1 MISLVYVIIA
11 LNCLVSMQA
20 IKDHSFREKLIL
32 SPYLIKRDNQWYR
45 LFSHSWI
52 HADWQHLF
60 FNMISLYFLGE
71 LLLQQWLNDY
81 GLVKGN
87 IIFLLLYL
95 VGGVAATV
103 LPYVKNK
110 DNYSY
115 KALGASGA
123 VSAVIFAAIIW
134 NPTMQLG
141 LLFIPFPIPAY
152 IFGPLYLLIE
162 YFAMRNIKSG
172 VAHDAH
178 LGGALFGI
186 LFVLFINL
194 DKGKE
199 FLNLFF

>member
-1 MISLVYVIIA
+1 
-11 LNCLVSMQA
+11 MQA
-20 IKDHSFREKLIL
+20 IKQESLKEKLIF
-32 SPYLIKRDNQWYR
+32 SPYLIKHENQWYR

-60 FNMISLYFLGE
+60 FNMVSLYFLGE
-71 LLLQQWLNDY
+71 LLLHQWLIDY
-81 GLVKGN
+81 GVVKGN

-141 LLFIPFPIPAY
+141 LLFIPIPIPAY

-172 VAHDAH
+172 VAQMRISEGHC
-178 LGGALFGI
+178 LVFCLFYS
-186 LFVLFINL
+186 
-194 DKGKE
+194 
-199 FLNLFF
+199 

>member
-1 MISLVYVIIA
+1 MISLVYLIIA

-20 IKDHSFREKLIL
+20 IKDYSFREKLIF
-32 SPYLIKRDNQWYR
+32 SPYLINRENQWYR

-60 FNMISLYFLGE
+60 FNMVSLYFLGE
-71 LLLQQWLNDY
+71 LLLHQWLINF
-81 GLVKGN
+81 GVIKGN

-95 VGGVAATV
+95 VGGVAATIF
-103 LPYVKNK
+103 PYVKNK

-115 KALGASGA
+115 RALGASGA
-123 VSAVIFAAIIW
+123 VSAVIFAAILW

-172 VAHDAH
+172 IAHDAH

-186 LFVLFINL
+186 LFVLCINL
-194 DKGKE
+194 DKGKD
-199 FLNLFF
+199 FLHLFF